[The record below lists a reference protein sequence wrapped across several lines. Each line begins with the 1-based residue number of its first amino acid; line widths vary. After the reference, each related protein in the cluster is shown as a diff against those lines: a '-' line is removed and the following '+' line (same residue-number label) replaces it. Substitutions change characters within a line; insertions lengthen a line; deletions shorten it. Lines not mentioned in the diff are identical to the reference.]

1 MIEGLLIGLIVLT
14 IINIALHFRKKSDDN
29 GQTDKLKDIEN
40 ALIKFDSA
48 FEKNEKSIK
57 DEFQRNRQESNQTA
71 KENRDELAKNL
82 KEFADTNTQ
91 NNKDLNELI
100 RQKFG
105 DFSKQQTDLN
115 KLSVDNIKDIKETIE
130 KQLKEIREDNTKQLT
145 EMRKTVDEKLQTTLE
160 KRLGESFKQVSE
172 RLEQVHKGL
181 GEMQNIA
188 TGVGDLKR
196 VLSNVKT
203 RGVLGEYQ
211 LENILEQ
218 LLTADQYSK
227 NVATKKGSQAN
238 VEFAIKLPGKDS
250 DEDVWMP
257 VDSKFPIESY
267 QHLLNAY
274 EEGEKDKIESAQKVL
289 LKAVESFAKDI
300 SEKYLDPPH
309 TTDFAIMFLPVES
322 LYAEVL
328 RHPGLFEILQRKYR
342 VTVTGPTT
350 LSALLNSLQMGFRTL
365 AVQKRSSEVWKILEA
380 VKTEFKKFSSQLDK
394 VDKQL
399 NTASKSLNDLRLTR
413 TNVMSRKLKDVGT
426 IETIEAK
433 EVLELPDTENDNEEV
448 LEDFDGSDDNEF
460 DFGEEGEKE

>member
-1 MIEGLLIGLIVLT
+1 MIEGLLIGLIILM
-14 IINIALHFRKKSDDN
+14 IINIALHFRKKSDDSEQN
-29 GQTDKLKDIEN
+29 DKLKDIKNEI
-40 ALIKFDSA
+40 IKFDYTLG
-48 FEKNEKSIK
+48 KNEKSIK
-57 DEFQRNRQESNQTA
+57 DEFQRNRQESSQTA
-71 KENRDELAKNL
+71 KDNRDELGKNL
-82 KEFADTNTQ
+82 KEFGDANTR
-91 NNKDLNELI
+91 NNKDLNDLI

-105 DFSKQQTDLN
+105 DFDKQQTDLN
-115 KLSVDNIKDIKETIE
+115 KQSVDNIKNVKETIE

-145 EMRKTVDEKLQTTLE
+145 EMRNTVDEKLQTTLE

-188 TGVGDLKR
+188 TGVGDLKK

-218 LLTADQYSK
+218 LLTSDQYSK
-227 NVATKKGSQAN
+227 NVATKKGSQAR
-238 VEFAIKLPGKDS
+238 VEFATKLPGKES

-257 VDSKFPIESY
+257 VDSKFPLESY
-267 QHLLNAY
+267 QYLLETY

-309 TTDFAIMFLPVES
+309 TTDFAIMFLPIES
-322 LYAEVL
+322 LFAEVL

-342 VTVTGPTT
+342 VAVTGPTT
-350 LSALLNSLQMGFRTL
+350 LSAFLNSLQMGFRTL

-380 VKTEFKKFSSQLDK
+380 VKTEFKKFSDQLDK
-394 VDKQL
+394 VDNQL
-399 NTASKSLNDLRLTR
+399 NTASKSLNDLRHRR

-426 IETIEAK
+426 IEAIEAK
-433 EVLELPDTENDNEEV
+433 EVLELPNTNEGNEE
-448 LEDFDGSDDNEF
+448 DFYK
-460 DFGEEGEKE
+460 EKE